1 MPTKV
6 ASHEFLSIIYYMK
19 KIEFKRNINKDGIE
33 LSFDEVLFLKSYL
46 DFSEIEMKSFLEKHL
61 IYNNIKEKIN
71 NWYKEHQVKINQ

>member
-1 MPTKV
+1 
-6 ASHEFLSIIYYMK
+6 MK